1 MDNIKATN
9 NCGIY
14 LDEFCN
20 RETLNI
26 NKKYKLEIIIKIAY
40 DPNDKFYRYGIG
52 CMHNSSSGWGFGYAP
67 GKDDKKYLTV
77 EEAKQAAII
86 EIADRHSYCCFGKTL
101 RDILIEAGYLQA
113 VNSISLW
120 D

>member
-1 MDNIKATN
+1 MEKRNHEHYMDTVPYNVITKIEKEN
-9 NCGIY
+9 EQKR
-14 LDEFCN
+14 LV
-20 RETLNI
+20 RL
-26 NKKYKLEIIIKIAY
+26 KIAY
-40 DPNDKFYRYGIG
+40 DPNDKFYRYGIS

-101 RDILIEAGYLQA
+101 RDILIESGYLQP

>member
-1 MDNIKATN
+1 MDNIKITN
-9 NCGIY
+9 DCGIY

-20 RETLNI
+20 RDTLNI
-26 NKKYKLEIIIKIAY
+26 DKKYKLEIIIKIAY
-40 DPNDKFYRYGIG
+40 DPNDKFYR
-52 CMHNSSSGWGFGYAP
+52 YAP

-86 EIADRHSYCCFGKTL
+86 EIADKHSYCCFGKTL
-101 RDILIEAGYLQA
+101 RDILIEAGYLQP

>member
-20 RETLNI
+20 REPLNI
-26 NKKYKLEIIIKIAY
+26 N
-40 DPNDKFYRYGIG
+40 
-52 CMHNSSSGWGFGYAP
+52 
-67 GKDDKKYLTV
+67 KKYLTV

-86 EIADRHSYCCFGKTL
+86 EIADKHSYCCFGKTL
-101 RDILIEAGYLQA
+101 RDILIEAGYLQP

>member
-26 NKKYKLEIIIKIAY
+26 NKKI
-40 DPNDKFYRYGIG
+40 
-52 CMHNSSSGWGFGYAP
+52 
-67 GKDDKKYLTV
+67 
-77 EEAKQAAII
+77 
-86 EIADRHSYCCFGKTL
+86 
-101 RDILIEAGYLQA
+101 
-113 VNSISLW
+113 
-120 D
+120 